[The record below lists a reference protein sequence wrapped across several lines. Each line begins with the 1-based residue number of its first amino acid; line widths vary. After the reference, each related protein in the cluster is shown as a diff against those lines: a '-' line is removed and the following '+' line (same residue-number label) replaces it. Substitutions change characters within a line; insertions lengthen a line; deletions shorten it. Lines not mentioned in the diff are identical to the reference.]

1 MRALAILMALASAP
15 AFAES
20 APPMKPEARAHLVRG
35 LEHYEKGRFAEA
47 VSEFLA
53 GQAIDPQPEFRYA
66 LGQAERKRG
75 RCAEAIVY
83 YQSYLDT
90 RPSAVQAATARQNIE
105 RCKATASELPPAPP
119 GGRGG
124 LTTPR
129 TDAAARGSAPGA
141 RDDTT
146 TPSSARNGAAASAAN
161 PRTDDP
167 TGNAMGGQ
175 GGASRSPTP
184 GVATMPRPSAASD
197 WRGHLLWSL
206 GAATV
211 GAGGG
216 LWGLAE
222 SQRIAG
228 VVVLAAGGAL
238 IVAGIAR
245 LGVVASRR

>member
-1 MRALAILMALASAP
+1 MRQLAIVILLCARVAA
-15 AFAES
+15 AES

-53 GQAIDPQPEFRYA
+53 GQAIDAQPEFRYA

-90 RPSAVQAATARQNIE
+90 RPSSVQAATARQNIA
-105 RCKATASELPPAPP
+105 RCKATVAELPPPSTPAPAP
-119 GGRGG
+119 T
-124 LTTPR
+124 LAPAPSTTPPPAPR
-129 TDAAARGSAPGA
+129 ANAAH
-141 RDDTT
+141 
-146 TPSSARNGAAASAAN
+146 
-161 PRTDDP
+161 
-167 TGNAMGGQ
+167 
-175 GGASRSPTP
+175 
-184 GVATMPRPSAASD
+184 D

-206 GAATV
+206 GALTV
-211 GAGGG
+211 AAGGT

-222 SQRIAG
+222 RDLQAVAGATRYDQFTAAYDSAAGADSQRIAG
-228 VVVLAAGGAL
+228 IVVLSAGGAL

-245 LGVVASRR
+245 LGYVARR